1 MTMNSCV
8 PSRWCEIM
16 SDRSASSVAIPPALR
31 IMCASPVFSPQNCS
45 AVSRASIQARIASL
59 RDGGIEMAEF
69 EIAGV
74 GFIGIQHFFGD
85 GHGFSSELCWKTIK
99 EPHEAAQLHRV
110 YAKLRLRLPA
120 APATIS

>member
-1 MTMNSCV
+1 MTMNSRV

-31 IMCASPVFSPQNCS
+31 IMCASPVFRPQNCS
-45 AVSRASIQARIASL
+45 TVSRASIQARIASL
-59 RDGGIEMAEF
+59 RDGRHKEMAEF

-74 GFIGIQHFFGD
+74 GFIGIQHFFGG

-99 EPHEAAQLHRV
+99 EPHEAAQTSPGSREV
-110 YAKLRLRLPA
+110 EA
-120 APATIS
+120 ATP